1 MKAKVTARYWD
12 SELQTRFGSFDSIH
26 NFSNDTETFLKEVM
40 KFGRFEPQMEG
51 DLLTLEFQNDY
62 D

>member
-12 SELQTRFGSFDSIH
+12 SELQSRFGSYGSTHDLP
-26 NFSNDTETFLKEVM
+26 NDTETFLKEVM
-40 KFGRFEPQMEG
+40 KFGRFETKLEG
-51 DLLTLEFQNDY
+51 DLLTLEFQNTY

>member
-1 MKAKVTARYWD
+1 MKAKITARYWD
-12 SELQTRFGSFDSIH
+12 SWLESRFGSFGSTHDLP
-26 NFSNDTETFLKEVM
+26 NDTETFLKEVM

-51 DLLTLEFQNDY
+51 DLLTLEFQNTY

>member
-12 SELQTRFGSFDSIH
+12 SELQSRFGSFDSIH
-26 NFSNDTETFLKEVM
+26 SFSNDTETFLKEVM
-40 KFGRFEPQMEG
+40 KFGRFETKLEG

>member
-12 SELQTRFGSFDSIH
+12 SELQSRFGSFDSIH
-26 NFSNDTETFLKEVM
+26 NFPNDTETFLKEVM
-40 KFGRFEPQMEG
+40 KFGRFETKLEG

>member
-40 KFGRFEPQMEG
+40 KFGRFETKLEG